1 MKSPKLLLNI
11 QCVLYY
17 KQVLVLIIILV
28 ANTLRKWQEPK
39 LLKERKPVVLKSRA
53 WTETEYNEMK

>member
-1 MKSPKLLLNI
+1 MKLPELLLNI

-28 ANTLRKWQEPK
+28 ANTLRK
-39 LLKERKPVVLKSRA
+39 
-53 WTETEYNEMK
+53 